1 MKPLP
6 SLTEGQRR
14 ALALALEER
23 WAVAVEARDGTR
35 VHLRPGRPG
44 CLLVLCLS
52 SDEPPAAGE
61 QQAA

>member
-6 SLTEGQRR
+6 TLTEAQRR
-14 ALALALEER
+14 ALALAIEER

-35 VHLRPGRPG
+35 VQVRPGRPG
-44 CLLVLCLS
+44 RVLVLLLS
-52 SDEPPAAGE
+52 SAEPPAAGE